1 MRGINNTLV
10 TKLSVFTLISLS
22 VLICYAVWTVKV
34 IKHLKQSITKYR
46 IHKKMD
52 FRDIREQNRILYNYE
67 THIVKD
73 IILLIICIAEMG
85 EPFVPIIAE
94 LVSYQHETHYSPY
107 YPAFNTT
114 ASLTPCTYKQT
125 ILDINS
131 QANVLIFPKDWY
143 MYLTS
148 LIIITCILFLLL
160 LSFLTKYLS
169 KRYFIHP
176 IRRTCITHISLAL
189 IQISIISC
197 LTNRDIS
204 ILYLLTVPIM
214 VLIDWCILVR
224 NSRILFRVLRS
235 NVRDLELNL
244 SNRYLYIEQWRLLQV
259 YKMLIPILLSA
270 LFFGVCVICLH
281 FYFHI
286 VSGFVW
292 SHCFNLMIGDSY
304 TYTGYIKPFLVLYY
318 IVRFSEYSKL
328 ICMIIHFILLGFPMF
343 AISVGM
349 LYSACVKRFYQ
360 KESDYR
366 FNYTNFRPALLR
378 NNLRSPY

>member
-1 MRGINNTLV
+1 MREISTALV
-10 TKLSVFTLISLS
+10 TKLSVFTIISLC
-22 VLICYAVWTVKV
+22 VLICYSIWTVKV
-34 IKHLKQSITKYR
+34 LKHLKQSITKYR

-85 EPFVPIIAE
+85 EPLVTIIAGVITY
-94 LVSYQHETHYSPY
+94 LFAIHYVTN

-114 ASLTPCTYKQT
+114 ASLTPCTFKQT
-125 ILDINS
+125 ILDVNS
-131 QANVLIFPKDWY
+131 QTNLLIFPEIWY
-143 MYLTS
+143 MYLIS
-148 LIIITCILFLLL
+148 LIIITCVIFLLL

-169 KRYFIHP
+169 KRYFIHH

-197 LTNRDIS
+197 LTNRDII
-204 ILYLLTVPIM
+204 ILYLFVIPIM
-214 VLIDWCILVR
+214 LFIDWCILVR
-224 NSRILFRVLRS
+224 NSRILLRVLRS
-235 NVRDLELNL
+235 NVRDLKLNL
-244 SNRYLYIEQWRLLQV
+244 SNRYLYIEQWRLLQL

-270 LFFGVCVICLH
+270 LFFGVCVIFLH
-281 FYFHI
+281 FCTHI
-286 VSGFVW
+286 VSGIVR
-292 SHCFNLMIGDSY
+292 SHCFMHMIVDNY
-304 TYTGYIKPFLVLYY
+304 IYTGYGKPFNVLDY
-318 IVRFSEYSKL
+318 VFMFSEYSKF
-328 ICMIIHFILLGFPMF
+328 ICMIIHFILLGFPML

-378 NNLRSPY
+378 NTLRSPY

>member
-1 MRGINNTLV
+1 MQIGFQFG
-10 TKLSVFTLISLS
+10 KLSAFAVISLC
-22 VLICYAVWTVKV
+22 VLICYTVWTVKV

-73 IILLIICIAEMG
+73 IILLIICIAEMS
-85 EPFVPIIAE
+85 EPLVAIIAG
-94 LVSYQHETHYSPY
+94 VIISYLSAINFVPY

-114 ASLTPCTYKQT
+114 ASLTLCTFKQT
-125 ILDINS
+125 IVDINS
-131 QANVLIFPKDWY
+131 QANLLIFPKGWY
-143 MYLTS
+143 MYLIS
-148 LIIITCILFLLL
+148 LIIITSIIFFLL
-160 LSFLTKYLS
+160 LSFLTQYLS

-204 ILYLLTVPIM
+204 ILYLFIVPIM

-235 NVRDLELNL
+235 NVRDLKLNL

-270 LFFGVCVICLH
+270 LFFGVCVIFLH

-286 VSGFVW
+286 VSGIVW

-304 TYTGYIKPFLVLYY
+304 TYTGYIKPFNVLYY
-318 IVRFSEYSKL
+318 IIMFSDYSKL

-366 FNYTNFRPALLR
+366 FNYTSFRPALLR